1 MSDVNHQISKTL
13 VRKYGKDTLFILE
26 DLTGVS
32 FDERNLSRTAKKRY
46 DLRSWSFYQLEQ
58 FLKYKAQ
65 ETGSEVLRVSAKYTS
80 QRCPVC
86 GRIHKQ
92 SRDHNRHLYSCPCGY
107 KSNDDRV
114 GAMNIQNLG
123 KRWLSGEKNPRYKKD
138 NN

>member
-1 MSDVNHQISKTL
+1 MYAVNPYLFFFTFTVYTVNPRIYI
-13 VRKYGKDTLFILE
+13 RGGRFIL
-26 DLTGVS
+26 S
-32 FDERNLSRTAKKRY
+32 I
-46 DLRSWSFYQLEQ
+46 QLEQ

-65 ETGSEVLRVSAKYTS
+65 ETGSEVLKVSAKYTS